1 MNKKQQKEMI
11 ENIIK
16 EREMLTEQLQAIA
29 HKIDDTRPWKVVLR
43 TELNVVI

>member
-16 EREMLTEQLQAIA
+16 EREMLTEQLKAIA
-29 HKIDDTRPWKVVLR
+29 HKIDDTRPWKAVLR